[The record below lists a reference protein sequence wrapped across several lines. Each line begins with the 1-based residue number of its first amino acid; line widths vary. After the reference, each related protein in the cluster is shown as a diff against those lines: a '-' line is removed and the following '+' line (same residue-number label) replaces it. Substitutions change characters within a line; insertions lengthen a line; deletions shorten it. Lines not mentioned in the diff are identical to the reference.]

1 MKIARHT
8 LLLFSAILIAGGAAA
23 QNVTYQRL
31 LNADKEPQNWLTFS
45 GSYLGRRYSTLDQI
59 TPANAKNLELKWEF
73 QTQSTQRMEAT
84 PLVVDGV
91 LYVTQPPNDVVALD
105 AKTGRAFWIY
115 QYRLPLTAGG
125 PCCGLNNRGLAIL
138 GDTIYMGTI
147 DAHLVAIDAKSGH
160 QLWDVQVAD
169 NSMGYSL
176 TEAPLVVKDKI
187 IMGVAGGERGIRG
200 FVAAYSAETGQQEW
214 KLNTIPAPGEPG
226 SETWPAGDGWK
237 RGGASSWTTGSYD
250 PDLNLIF
257 WGTGNPWP
265 DLDPES
271 RPGDNL
277 YTDSALAID
286 PDTGKMKWYF
296 QFTPNDGDD
305 WDSIQVPVL
314 ADMPVNGVQR
324 KVIYWANRNGFF
336 YVLDRATGK
345 FIRGNAF
352 VKENWATGLD
362 ENGRP
367 IRSPNSRATVG
378 GTLTFPGSQGG
389 TNWFS
394 PSYSTHTGLFYVSAW
409 QDYSAIFTKGLPAV
423 NGGRGGGFPQSTMP
437 TITRG
442 PLNTWT
448 EEIAHG
454 EVQAIDPRTGE
465 KKWGFEMNDVT
476 DSGILTTASDMLFT
490 GGREGYFYA
499 LDARNGA
506 LLWKLNTGA
515 QMSSS
520 PITFLVDGKQYVA
533 MASGNALFVFGLRE

>member
-1 MKIARHT
+1 MKIFWIIVS
-8 LLLFSAILIAGGAAA
+8 LLCALSLAESGLA
-23 QNVTYQRL
+23 QNITYQRL

-45 GSYLGRRYSTLDQI
+45 GTYFGRRYSTLDQI
-59 TPANAKNLELKWEF
+59 TPANAKNLELKWVF
-73 QTQSTQRMEAT
+73 QTGSTQRMEAT
-84 PLVVDGV
+84 PLVVDGIM
-91 LYVTQPPNDVVALD
+91 YVTQPPNNVVALD
-105 AKTGRAFWIY
+105 AKTGRVFWIY
-115 QYRLPLTAGG
+115 DYRLPPTASG
-125 PCCGLNNRGLAIL
+125 PCCGQNNRGLAIL
-138 GDTIYMGTI
+138 GDTLYMGTI
-147 DAHLVAIDAKSGH
+147 DSHLVAIDAKSGH

-169 NSMGYSL
+169 NAAGYSL

-187 IMGVAGGERGIRG
+187 VIGASGGERGIRG
-200 FVAAYSAETGQQEW
+200 FVAAYSAETGQEEW
-214 KLNTIPAPGEPG
+214 KFNTIPGPGEPG
-226 SETWPAGDGWK
+226 NETWPAGDQWK

-265 DLDPES
+265 DTDPEV
-271 RPGDNL
+271 REGDNL

-296 QFTPNDGDD
+296 QFTPNDGAD

-314 ADMPVNGVQR
+314 ADMPVNGVPK

-352 VKENWATGLD
+352 VKQNWATGLD
-362 ENGRP
+362 ANGRP
-367 IRSPNSRATVG
+367 IRAPNMRASVA

-389 TNWFS
+389 TNWYS

-409 QDYSAIFTKGLPAV
+409 QDYSAVFTKGIPQAE
-423 NGGRGGGFPQSTMP
+423 GGRGSGFPRSTLP
-437 TITRG
+437 NITRG
-442 PLNTWT
+442 PINTWT
-448 EEIAHG
+448 EEIGHG
-454 EVQAIDPRTGE
+454 EVQAIDPKTGE
-465 KKWGFEMNDVT
+465 QKWAFKMHDVT

-499 LDARNGA
+499 IDARNGN
-506 LLWKLNTGA
+506 LLWKTNTGA

-520 PITFLVDGKQYVA
+520 PITYSVDGKQYVA
-533 MASGNALFVFGLRE
+533 MACGHDLFVFGLRD